1 MRRAGLDED
10 FIAKK
15 GSVGTS
21 NAASHRD
28 DDDDSVSSDSYSYRS
43 VSKKHSQSE
52 SKKYSDDFVD
62 DDGLSDGDRTPD
74 GSDIEED
81 LPADD

>member
-15 GSVGTS
+15 GLTGTS
-21 NAASHRD
+21 NATSHH
-28 DDDDSVSSDSYSYRS
+28 DDDDSVSNDSYSYRS
-43 VSKKHSQSE
+43 FSKKHSQSE

>member
-15 GSVGTS
+15 GSGATS
-21 NAASHRD
+21 SVASHHD
-28 DDDDSVSSDSYSYRS
+28 DEDSFSDNSYSHRS
-43 VSKKHSQSE
+43 LSKKHSQSE
-52 SKKYSDDFVD
+52 SKKYSDHFVD